1 MDWRTSNRTIDC
13 NSPTNGYFEIVC
25 LSIPEILRTSRKTN
39 ECKADKSGTEVD
51 GEVFK
56 EMVTQP
62 SPGVFTIT
70 LDNDTDIGMSSFF
83 TVIKLEQG
91 LTVSL
96 SIGVVTLYR
105 AILLSHIHLE
115 CLSLSKPLQ

>member
-1 MDWRTSNRTIDC
+1 MRTANRTIEC

-25 LSIPEILRTSRKTN
+25 LSIPEIVHTSLKPN

-62 SPGVFTIT
+62 SPGVFTMT
-70 LDNDTDIGMSSFF
+70 LGNDTDPGMCLFF
-83 TVIKLEQG
+83 TVIKLEKD

-96 SIGVVTLYR
+96 SIGVVTLHR
-105 AILLSHIHLE
+105 AILLSHVHLE